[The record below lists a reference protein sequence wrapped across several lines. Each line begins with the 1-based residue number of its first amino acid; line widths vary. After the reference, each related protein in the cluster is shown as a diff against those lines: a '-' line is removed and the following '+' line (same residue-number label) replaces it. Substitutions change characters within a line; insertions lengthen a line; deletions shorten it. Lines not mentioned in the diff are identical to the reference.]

1 MKNIIENGIDIAAK
15 LMLMDAITAPKG
27 VGRDDIIVKIVKN
40 SKDIEKI
47 LNKAKQLSDETKFS
61 FYQRDAANCR
71 RSSHIILIGYKIFYH
86 GFDCKFCGFQNCQE
100 CEKNGGMC
108 AISITDAGI
117 AIGSLVKLASIL
129 GIDNRVM
136 LSIGQAAKEIGFFKE
151 KIGGAYGIPFS
162 VSTKNPFFDRK

>member
-1 MKNIIENGIDIAAK
+1 MKNIIEDGIDIATK
-15 LMLMDAITAPKG
+15 LMLMDAVTAPKAL
-27 VGRDDIIVKIVKN
+27 GRDDIVVKIAKN

-47 LNKAKQLSDETKFS
+47 LDRAKELSYETKFS

-71 RSSHIILIGYKIFYH
+71 QSSHIVLIGYKMFYH
-86 GFDCKFCGFQNCQE
+86 GLDCKFCGFQSCKE
-100 CEKNGGMC
+100 CEKNGGIC

-117 AIGSLVKLASIL
+117 AIGSLVKLASVL

-136 LSIGQAAKEIGFFKE
+136 LSIGQAAKEVGFFTE
-151 KIGGAYGIPFS
+151 KVGGAYGIPFS